1 MSSSIWTSFLPYTL
15 TDDLARHPGQNP
27 VGREQ
32 RFQAVTL
39 FVDITGFTS
48 MSEALAA
55 TGKAG
60 AEELTAI
67 LNSYF
72 EPMITLIQ
80 SYGGIIGKFGGDAML
95 VLFPAYGRPQRA
107 MRRAVQC
114 ALDIQMRMDRYAAL
128 KTSVGT
134 YGLSMRTGLAYGR
147 VLNTTVGDLMER
159 LEYIIAG
166 GALDDCTAAEHRARP
181 GQVVAHE
188 SLMAQLP
195 NVVAE
200 KKEDGFW
207 LVKGLKRRA
216 RAAEMPALPELS
228 FPVTETIAA
237 FLHPSIAARLR
248 QDLTSFI
255 NEHRKVTTLFMQ
267 FRGFDYDQD
276 PEVGEKLQNYLSQV
290 IYTIRHYDG
299 YLNKVEMGD
308 KGSKCLVVF
317 GAPIA
322 HEDDVER
329 ALNCAIELSQMMQVP
344 VRIGI
349 STGFVYCG
357 QVGSAVRQEY
367 TVMGDHVNLA
377 ARLMQAAREGQILVN
392 EETHALAPEAFTWQS
407 GQELM
412 VKGRQEP
419 VQVYTLLGMK
429 KQASMHLQEPQ
440 YSLPMVGRS
449 AEISRVR
456 SLLELAKSGQGQI
469 LGITAEAGMGKSRLT
484 AEVIRLA
491 REMGLEGL
499 GGECVSH
506 GTTTSYLVWR
516 NVLGGLFGL
525 EPSETPE
532 QQVRCMRNWLEHMAP
547 DLLPRLP
554 LLGQALNLPA
564 ADNEWTAAM
573 DARLRKASLE
583 ALVVD
588 VLRAHALSKPT
599 LLVLEDCHW
608 IDPVSN
614 ELLEAVGRSIMD
626 LPVLM
631 VVVYRPPERE
641 HIHPRVTRFAH
652 FHEMRLTDFTPAEMQ
667 ILIQLKLQF
676 LYGSAVQIS
685 EKWFER
691 LVQRAQG
698 NPFYIEEMINLL
710 RDREIDP
717 TNAEALESFDLP
729 DSLNSLIISR
739 IDRLEEDAKITLKVA
754 SVIGRVFRA
763 SWLWGI
769 YPQFKAPE
777 RVREQLDQLCGLD
790 FTPLDKP
797 APELEYL
804 FKHIVT
810 REVAYESL
818 ALSTRRQLHE
828 QAGRYIEQTYA
839 DQIERYLDLLAY
851 HFGLSENRA
860 KQREYFYRAGI
871 AAQAVFANA
880 AAIEYYRHAA
890 PLLEAHEKPE
900 LLLRLG
906 GVLELTGNW
915 KDAEAT
921 YLEAEKVAEDLS
933 RQVDLARCWLVR
945 ATLERRKGH
954 FEPALML
961 LEKARTQFET
971 LDDVEGV
978 SDVLRDTGVVHWSQG
993 AYPRALACF
1002 EECRNRAISTG
1013 DRKRLFRALGN
1024 IGLIHD
1030 AQGDPQQALRSYEDA
1045 RKIALEI
1052 DDKLGA
1058 NTAVG
1063 NMGNAHLTLGH
1074 YPQALAC
1081 HTEKLTSAI
1090 ELGYQLGVGIAV
1102 GNMGLIYFERGDFS
1116 SALQCYTLS
1125 LKVGLLL
1132 GDRLGVAIALWN
1144 VARVQTAEKNHTD
1157 AMANLQRAIE
1167 IGRAIDTPYELCE
1180 FLYTQAEL
1188 HLTCGNLLQARGVN
1202 GQALDMSAE
1211 VERDYVRIRALLLE
1225 REICLAMGEISRD
1238 EALQSLEALLPGWQG
1253 DEDQAAIH
1261 YYCWR
1266 VNPAQETHR
1275 QAAAGLYGRLF
1286 EATPNMEYAQRH
1298 WELTGQRLPDAPL
1311 LDPLPEVV
1319 TRALLSLD
1327 TLVMQVDALVKQMD

>member
-1 MSSSIWTSFLPYTL
+1 MSASIWTSFIPHILL
-15 TDDLARHPGQNP
+15 DDLVSHPGQTP

-80 SYGGIIGKFGGDAML
+80 SYGGVIGKFGGDAML
-95 VLFPAYGRPQRA
+95 VLFPAHGRPQQA
-107 MRRAVQC
+107 MRQALQC
-114 ALDIQMRMDRYAAL
+114 ALEMQSRMGRYAAL
-128 KTSVGT
+128 NTSAGLF
-134 YGLSMRTGLAYGR
+134 GLSMRAGLAYGR
-147 VLNTTVGDLMER
+147 VLSTTVGDLMER
-159 LEYIIAG
+159 LEYILAG
-166 GALDDCTAAEHRARP
+166 GALDDCAAAEHHARP

-188 SLMAQLP
+188 SVVRQLP
-195 NVVAE
+195 NLIAE
-200 KKEDGFW
+200 KSAEGFW
-207 LVKGLKRRA
+207 LVKGLKRRVK
-216 RAAEMPALPELS
+216 PAGLAPLPELS
-228 FPVTETIAA
+228 LQVTETIAA
-237 FLHPSIAARLR
+237 FIHPSIAARLR
-248 QDLTSFI
+248 QDLANFI

-267 FRGFDYDQD
+267 FSGFDYDGD
-276 PEVGEKLQNYLSQV
+276 PKVGTKLQDYLSQV
-290 IYTIRHYDG
+290 LYTIQHYDG

-329 ALNCAIELSQMMQVP
+329 ALNCALELSQMMRIP

-357 QVGSAVRQEY
+357 QVGSAARQEY

-377 ARLMQAAREGQILVN
+377 ARLMQAAREGQILVDGD
-392 EETHALAPEAFTWQS
+392 TYALAPQLFTWQS
-407 GQELM
+407 GQELT
-412 VKGRQEP
+412 VKGKQEP
-419 VQVYTLLGMK
+419 VQVHTLLGLK

-440 YSLPMVGRS
+440 YALPMVGRT

-456 SLLELAKSGQGQI
+456 TLLDLVKGGQGQI

-491 REMGLEGL
+491 WEAGLSGL

-532 QQVRCMRNWLEHMAP
+532 QQVRCVREWLEHMAP
-547 DLLPRLP
+547 EVLPRLP
-554 LLGQALNLPA
+554 LLGQALNLPV
-564 ADNEWTAAM
+564 ADNEWTAGM

-588 VLRAHALSKPT
+588 VVRAHALKKPT
-599 LLVLEDCHW
+599 LLVFEDCHW

-652 FHEMRLTDFTPAEMQ
+652 FHEMRLTDFTPPEMQ

-676 LYGSAVQIS
+676 LYGNAVQIS

-691 LVQRAQG
+691 LVQRSQG
-698 NPFYIEEMINLL
+698 NPFYIEEMINLI
-710 RDREIDP
+710 RDRGIDP
-717 TNAEALESFDLP
+717 ADAEALENFELP

-739 IDRLEEDAKITLKVA
+739 IDRLEENAKITLKVA

-839 DQIERYLDLLAY
+839 DQIDRYLDLLAY
-851 HFGLSENRA
+851 HFGLSENKA
-860 KQREYFYRAGI
+860 KQREYFYRAGV

-890 PLLEAHEKPE
+890 PLMEAHEKPE

-906 GVLELTGNW
+906 GVLELTGSW

-921 YLEAEKVAEDLS
+921 YLEAEQTAEAAG
-933 RQVDLARCWLVR
+933 RQADQARSWLAR
-945 ATLERRKGH
+945 ATLERRKGN
-954 FEPALML
+954 FEPALAL
-961 LEKARTQFET
+961 LEKARAQFDA
-971 LDDVEGV
+971 LGDWEGV
-978 SDVLRDTGVVHWSQG
+978 NDVLRDRGVVYWSQG

-1013 DRKRLFRALGN
+1013 DRRRLFRALGN

-1030 AQGDPQQALRSYEDA
+1030 AQNDPKEALQSYEDA
-1045 RKIALEI
+1045 RRIALEI

-1081 HTEKLTSAI
+1081 YMEKLSSAV

-1102 GNMGLIYFERGDFS
+1102 GNMGLIYFERGDDY
-1116 SALQCYTLS
+1116 SALQCYVLS

-1144 VARVQTAEKNHTD
+1144 VARVQMAEQQYME
-1157 AMANLQRAIE
+1157 AEANLQRAVD

-1180 FLYTQAEL
+1180 FLYTLAEL
-1188 HLTCGNLLQARGVN
+1188 HLLRGHLLPARGIN

-1225 REICLAMGEISRD
+1225 REICLAMGEISRS
-1238 EALQSLEALLPGWQG
+1238 EALASLEALLPDWPG

-1261 YYCWR
+1261 FNCWR
-1266 VNPAQETHR
+1266 AEPGQETHR
-1275 QAAAGLYGRLF
+1275 QAAAGLYARLF
-1286 EATPNMEYAQRH
+1286 EATPNIEYAHRYR
-1298 WELTGQRLPDAPL
+1298 ELTGQGLPDAPL

-1319 TRALLSLD
+1319 TRAILSLD
-1327 TLVMQVDALVKQMD
+1327 TLVLQVDAMMKQLD